1 MDTSLSSPSTGW
13 EFGWLTT
20 LPVHCS
26 QVSQKDKRHLL
37 FQSNFCIRLF
47 FLLTVTLFFQ
57 ESHVHNGSTIVSA
70 NDNIMI
76 YEPHI

>member
-1 MDTSLSSPSTGW
+1 MDTSLSSPSIGW

-37 FQSNFCIRLF
+37 FQSNVCICL
-47 FLLTVTLFFQ
+47 
-57 ESHVHNGSTIVSA
+57 VHFIYIAPAEENVVSL
-70 NDNIMI
+70 
-76 YEPHI
+76 EE

>member
-1 MDTSLSSPSTGW
+1 MDTSLSSPSIGR

-20 LPVHCS
+20 LRVHCS

-57 ESHVHNGSTIVSA
+57 KSHMHNGSTIISA

-76 YEPHI
+76 CEPHI